1 MLTFIDME
9 ADNVVGIHVDGK
21 ISGQEFDAVAALL
34 EKKMENHPRVRI
46 YAELAPWEGITLEAL
61 MKDLRFGLSNW
72 ERFDKEAVVT
82 EKEWIKRWAEIG
94 DKMIG
99 SIEVKAFPFE
109 EKDEARQWIQD

>member
-1 MLTFIDME
+1 MLTFIDIE
-9 ADNVVGIHVDGK
+9 ADNVVGIRVDGK

-34 EKKMENHPRVRI
+34 EKKMKDHSKVRI
-46 YAELAPWEGITLEAL
+46 YAELAPWKGITLEAL

-72 ERFDKEAVVT
+72 KRFDKEAVVT
-82 EKEWIKRWAEIG
+82 EKKWIKRWAEIG

-109 EKDEARQWIQD
+109 KKEEAKQWIQE